1 MQQTIG
7 EKIKFL
13 RTQKGLSQTALA
25 KALYFSNRTISNWE
39 NNLRDVSVENLEKL
53 AAYFKVPLQ
62 HFTNAIHS
70 SISPQGAFQEV
81 KFKKLVVNHSY
92 FYLLLMLM
100 IINTLMMWIPF
111 QNRIQ
116 TLLLCLLFWLGFLIV
131 SIMRYTKEYPQRTK
145 TFLLPLETII
155 TYQTEL
161 SEKSRRNFLFTMISL
176 YVALILVSTFF
187 YVSAYGMLN
196 LVEVDLAFN
205 TSFIIFYSWVI
216 MLQGLILIKQII
228 SGFPKQS
235 MPYNRNQNGFGM
247 RWHRM
252 VASMQY
258 GMVIF
263 LIIYL
268 NGFGHPFFPFAL
280 LLFTLVNGFSTVLLL
295 RMILVTATKFFDS
308 YKLMSQPISKNQR
321 EILQ

>member
-1 MQQTIG
+1 MQQSIG

-62 HFTNAIHS
+62 HFTNGANAS
-70 SISPQGAFQEV
+70 LSPQGAFQEV
-81 KFKKLVVNHSY
+81 KIKKLVVNHSY

-100 IINTLMMWIPF
+100 IMNTLMMWIPF
-111 QNRIQ
+111 HNRIQ
-116 TLLLCLLFWLGFLIV
+116 TLLLCLLFWFGFLIV
-131 SIMRYTKEYPQRTK
+131 SIMLHTKDNRQRTK
-145 TFLLPLETII
+145 TFLLPLETIL
-155 TYQTEL
+155 TYQTHL
-161 SEKSRRNFLFTMISL
+161 SEKSRRIFLFTMIGL
-176 YVALILVSTFF
+176 YITLILVSTFY
-187 YVSAYGMLN
+187 YVSAYGMFN

-205 TSFIIFYSWVI
+205 TSLIIFYSWVI
-216 MLQGLILIKQII
+216 ILQVLALIKLII

-235 MPYNRNQNGFGM
+235 MPYKRNQHGFGM
-247 RWHRM
+247 GWHRM

-263 LIIYL
+263 LIIYS
-268 NGFGHPFFPFAL
+268 NGFGHTFFPFAL

-295 RMILVTATKFFDS
+295 RMILVTTTKFFDS
-308 YKLMSQPISKNQR
+308 YKLMSQPISINQR